1 MAKQHKSIPFW
12 IIPFLVVFL
21 AVPLQLLAQGG
32 ATGALS
38 GDVEDPTGA
47 VIAGAQV
54 QVLNAT
60 TGEVV
65 RTESTSSTGLFAF
78 TLLPASTYNVQVSA
92 PGFGQMLVRGVEVR
106 VTETTRLPIGLKAK
120 VGVQTVEVQSE
131 AENIETTAATT
142 GNSLGGTAIRE
153 LPLATRN
160 FQQLLA
166 LSAGASSSLN
176 AAAQLGRGDVRI
188 QVNGGREDDN
198 NYQIDGIGAND
209 STNQGE
215 LAFSPLPSPDS
226 IQEFKVATSLYDAT
240 QGRNGGGNINAI
252 LKSGSK
258 SIHFDAFEYFRNT
271 DLNAN
276 DFFLKGYGL
285 DRPVIKQNIFG
296 GSVGGPIGPDAK
308 LGFFFVNY
316 QGTRQQSGDSPGA
329 IISTSLPY
337 IPAAD
342 RGVSNMAA
350 LANDFGVPVA
360 NLDPMAVQLLS
371 FPSNQFGPGA
381 GGYIFPLPSVA
392 SGTTP
397 GSLVPFRVSLPGRFT
412 DNQFTANWDRDFHGG
427 KDRLAERFFFSNSE
441 TNQPF
446 GGDSFQL
453 LNGGVGSQSNLD
465 FPIDIPLRNRFASLA
480 ETHLFTDHLVNDIRF
495 GVNVISYQFRNIA
508 PVTVQD
514 LGINRPTNN
523 VSSDIYRLDFA
534 DLGIQMGPFP
544 STPMSSLSDGISL
557 LETLSWVHA
566 NHNFRFGGG
575 FDHSDV
581 RRFNPI
587 DDDGF
592 LFFAPGTSYV
602 PGAPFY
608 NGFQNFLTGDL
619 APGTLV
625 AGGLA
630 NHDYKIPNFSMFA
643 QDDYR
648 VTKTLTVNLGF
659 RVDWNGAPYDAL
671 CHQGNFD
678 PNLLATT
685 GQPFFWPKC
694 IDQFNLP
701 GVTGTAQRSGLDNN
715 YTTVYQ
721 PRIGFAY
728 DVGGHHTTSIR
739 AGYGIYTVRE
749 DIGSLENMI
758 LTPPTM
764 PQVAP
769 AGPNFNGG
777 LATYFSANGPFGPV
791 PAVGQINANS
801 VPTPALF
808 EGFSADGFCDDI
820 SLATPT
826 TATPCFTGKVT
837 FDFAP
842 QIPRRFISPTMQQW
856 NLTVERSLGRNWTL
870 QAGYFGSK
878 GTHLREVNDANQPV
892 LASPTQPIT
901 LTVKAG
907 PLPVGQTYTITQ
919 NTFANV
925 VARSP
930 YLGSAPFGYEKFG
943 QDANSHYHGL
953 DLTVSHRFSKGLSMQ
968 SAYTYSKATDD
979 TSSASVA
986 FDTRFN
992 NQLTGAASR
1001 GPSDFDRRHRWVTN
1015 YDYTLPFFANRHD
1028 FAGRALGD
1036 WEFSGVFT
1044 LQSGAP
1050 FTVIDSAGGG
1060 VYGYLSSPN
1069 LVTPNFAPG
1078 FSCSNALSSGSTE
1091 SRLGGFL
1098 NSSAFLPA
1106 PVAPNSPDNSTGY
1119 GDVGR
1124 NCFHGPRQLNLDF
1137 SVSRSFH
1144 LTERQQLKFSAEFFN
1159 LSNTPS
1165 FGNPAYPVDVEPC
1178 LPTNPVQCA
1187 GGSPTFGKI
1196 NQVVGT
1202 PRLIQFALR
1211 YAF

>member
-1 MAKQHKSIPFW
+1 MAQQQKSVCFW
-12 IIPFLVVFL
+12 IIPFVVVFL
-21 AVPLQLLAQGG
+21 AVPVQLLAQGG

-54 QVLNAT
+54 QVLSAT
-60 TGEVV
+60 TGEVL
-65 RTESTSSTGLFAF
+65 RTETTSSTGLFAF
-78 TLLPASTYNVQVSA
+78 TLLPASTYNVQVTA

-106 VTETTRLPIGLKAK
+106 VTETTRLPISLKAK
-120 VGVQTVEVQSE
+120 VGTQTVEVQSE
-131 AENIETTAATT
+131 AENIETTAATA

-252 LKSGSK
+252 LKSGTK

-271 DLNAN
+271 VLNAN

-296 GSVGGPIGPDAK
+296 GSVGGPIGPGAK
-308 LGFFFVNY
+308 LGFFFFNY

-329 IISTSLPY
+329 IISTNIPY
-337 IPAAD
+337 IPASD

-350 LANDFGVPVA
+350 LANDFGVPVD
-360 NLDPMAVQLLS
+360 NLDPMAVQLLGFQS
-371 FPSNQFGPGA
+371 KQFGAGA
-381 GGYIFPLPSVA
+381 GGYLFPLPSVA

-397 GSLVPFRVSLPGRFT
+397 GTIVPFRVSLPGRFT
-412 DNQFTANWDRDFHGG
+412 DNQFTANWDRDFRGG

-441 TNQPF
+441 TKQPF

-495 GVNVISYQFRNIA
+495 GVNVISYKFRNVA

-523 VSSDIYRLDFA
+523 VSPDIYRLTFA
-534 DLGIQMGPFP
+534 GLGVQMGPFP
-544 STPMSSLSDGISL
+544 SSPMSSLSDGISL

-575 FDHSDV
+575 FDRSDV

-592 LFFAPGTSYV
+592 LFFIPEPS
-602 PGAPFY
+602 PFDPTVFY
-608 NGFQNFLTGDL
+608 GDFQNFLVGNL

-685 GQPFFWPKC
+685 GQPFFWPRC
-694 IDQFNLP
+694 IDQFKLP
-701 GVTGTAQRSGLDNN
+701 GVTGTAERSGLDNN
-715 YTTVYQ
+715 YTTVPQ

-769 AGPNFNGG
+769 AGPNPNPGG
-777 LATYFSANGPFGPV
+777 LATFFSAPPNQV
-791 PAVGQINANS
+791 PAIGQMNASS
-801 VPTPALF
+801 VPTASLF
-808 EGFSADGFCDDI
+808 SGFNTSPFCDG
-820 SLATPT
+820 AWT
-826 TATPCFTGKVT
+826 TDTTFSNPCFTGNVL
-837 FDFAP
+837 FNFAP

-856 NLTVERSLGRNWTL
+856 NFAVQRSLGRNWTL
-870 QAGYFGSK
+870 EVGYFGSK
-878 GTHLREVNDANQPV
+878 GTHLREVNDANQPR

-901 LTVKAG
+901 VTVKD
-907 PLPVGQTYTITQ
+907 PNSPVFGQSYTITQ

-925 VARSP
+925 IARSP

-953 DLTVSHRFSKGLSMQ
+953 DVTVSHRFSKGLNMQ
-968 SAYTYSKATDD
+968 SAYTFSKATDD
-979 TSSASVA
+979 TSTASVA
-986 FDTRFN
+986 FDTRMN
-992 NQLTGAASR
+992 NQLTGVASR
-1001 GPSDFDRRHRWVTN
+1001 GPADFDRRHRWITN
-1015 YDYTLPFFANRHD
+1015 YDYTLPFFAGRHD
-1028 FAGRALGD
+1028 FAGRALGG

-1050 FTVIDSAGGG
+1050 FTVVDSAGGG
-1060 VYGYLSSPN
+1060 VYGFLSSPN
-1069 LVTPNFAPG
+1069 LVTPNFASG

-1098 NSSAFLPA
+1098 NALAFLPA
-1106 PVAPNSPDNSTGY
+1106 PVAPNSPDNSTGF
-1119 GDVGR
+1119 GNVGR
-1124 NCFHGPRQLNLDF
+1124 NCFHGPRQVNLDF
-1137 SVSRSFH
+1137 SLSKTFH
-1144 LTERQQLKFSAEFFN
+1144 FSERQQLKFMTEFFN
-1159 LSNTPS
+1159 LTNTPS
-1165 FGNPAYPVDVEPC
+1165 FGNPAYPVDIES
-1178 LPTNPVQCA
+1178 A

>member
-1 MAKQHKSIPFW
+1 MAQQHKSILFW
-12 IIPFLVVFL
+12 IIPFLAVFL

-32 ATGALS
+32 ATGALT
-38 GDVEDPTGA
+38 GEVEDPSGA
-47 VIAGAQV
+47 VIVGAQV
-54 QVLNAT
+54 QVLNVT
-60 TGEVV
+60 TGEVL
-65 RTESTSSTGLFAF
+65 RTETTGSAGLFAF

-92 PGFGQMLVRGVEVR
+92 PGFAQMVVRNVEVR
-106 VTETTRLPIGLKAK
+106 VTETTRLPISLKAK
-120 VGVQTVEVQSE
+120 TGTQTVEVQSE

-142 GNSLGGTAIRE
+142 GNSLGGSEIRE

-198 NYQIDGIGAND
+198 NYQIEGLGAND

-252 LKSGSK
+252 LKSGTK

-296 GSVGGPIGPDAK
+296 GSVGGPVGPDAK
-308 LGFFFVNY
+308 LGFFFLNY

-329 IISTSLPY
+329 IISTNIPY
-337 IPAAD
+337 VPLAD
-342 RGVSNMAA
+342 RLSITTM
-350 LANDFGVPVA
+350 ANDFGVPAV
-360 NLDPMAVQLLS
+360 DPMAFALLS
-371 FPSNQFGPGA
+371 FPSNQFGLGA
-381 GGYIFPLPSVA
+381 GGYLFPLPAVA
-392 SGTTP
+392 AGTAP
-397 GSLVPFRVSLPGRFT
+397 GTLVPFRVSLPGRFN
-412 DNQFTANWDRDFHGG
+412 DDQFTANWDRDFHGG
-427 KDRLAERFFFSNSE
+427 KDRLAERFFFSDSE
-441 TNQPF
+441 TKQPF
-446 GGDSFQL
+446 GADSFQL

-495 GVNVISYQFRNIA
+495 GVNVISYKFNNVA

-514 LGINRPTNN
+514 LGIDRPTNN
-523 VSSDIYRLDFA
+523 VSSDMYRLDFA
-534 DLGIQMGPFP
+534 GIGVQMGPFP
-544 STPMSSLSDGISL
+544 SSPMSSLSDGISL
-557 LETLSWVHA
+557 LETLSWVHGD
-566 NHNFRFGGG
+566 HNFRFGGG
-575 FDHSDV
+575 FDHADV

-592 LFFAPGTSYV
+592 LFFAPG
-602 PGAPFY
+602 PGVTD
-608 NGFQNFLTGDL
+608 FQNFLVGNL

-630 NHDYKIPNFSMFA
+630 NHDYKIPNFSIFV

-648 VTKTLTVNLGF
+648 ATKTLTVNLGF

-671 CHQGNFD
+671 CHEGNFD
-678 PNLLATT
+678 PNLLAAT

-715 YTTVYQ
+715 YTTVLQ
-721 PRIGFAY
+721 PRIGLAY

-739 AGYGIYTVRE
+739 TGYGIYTVRE

-764 PQVAP
+764 PQDAP
-769 AGPNFNGG
+769 AGPNPIPGG
-777 LATYFSANGPFGPV
+777 DLANYFSANGPNAV
-791 PAVGQINANS
+791 PAVGQINKSS
-801 VPTPALF
+801 VPHPSLF
-808 EGFSADGFCDDI
+808 SGFSADGLCDDI
-820 SLATPT
+820 SISNPT
-826 TATPCFTGKVT
+826 TTTPCFTGNVL

-870 QAGYFGSK
+870 QVGYFGSK
-878 GTHLREVNDANQPV
+878 GTHLREVNDANQPMV
-892 LASPTQPIT
+892 ASPTHPIT
-901 LTVKAG
+901 ITVKD
-907 PLPVGQTYTITQ
+907 PNSPVFGQTYTIMQ
-919 NTFANV
+919 NTAANNPSSPQLNNIN
-925 VARSP
+925 ARVP
-930 YLGSAPFGYEKFG
+930 YPGSAPFGYEKFG
-943 QDANSHYHGL
+943 QDANSHYSGL
-953 DLTVSHRFSKGLSMQ
+953 DLTVSHRFSKGLTMQ
-968 SAYTYSKATDD
+968 SAYTFSKATDD
-979 TSSASVA
+979 TSTASVA
-986 FDTRFN
+986 FDTHFN
-992 NQLTGAASR
+992 NQLTGVASR
-1001 GPSDFDRRHRWVTN
+1001 GPSDFDRRQRWITN
-1015 YDYTLPFFANRHD
+1015 YDYALPFFAQRHD
-1028 FAGRALGD
+1028 FAGRALGG

-1050 FTVIDSAGGG
+1050 FTVVDSAGGTG
-1060 VYGYLSSPN
+1060 YGLSSPD
-1069 LVTPNFAPG
+1069 LVTPVFAPG
-1078 FSCSNALSSGSTE
+1078 FSCANALTSGSTE
-1091 SRLGGFL
+1091 SRLNGYL
-1098 NSSAFLPA
+1098 NRNAFMPA
-1106 PVAPNSPDNSTGY
+1106 PVLPFSPDNSTGY

-1144 LTERQQLKFSAEFFN
+1144 VTERQQLKFSAEFFN
-1159 LSNTPS
+1159 LTNTPS
-1165 FGNPAYPVDVEPC
+1165 FGNPAYPVDIETAAPGA
-1178 LPTNPVQCA
+1178 T
-1187 GGSPTFGKI
+1187 SFGKI

-1202 PRLIQFALR
+1202 PRLVQFALR

>member
-21 AVPLQLLAQGG
+21 AAPLQLLAQGG

-65 RTESTSSTGLFAF
+65 RTETTSSTGLFAF

-92 PGFGQMLVRGVEVR
+92 SGFGQMLVRGVEVR
-106 VTETTRLPIGLKAK
+106 VTETTRLPISLKAK
-120 VGVQTVEVQSE
+120 VGTQTVEVQSE

-252 LKSGSK
+252 LKSGTK
-258 SIHFDAFEYFRNT
+258 SVHFDAFEYFRNT

-308 LGFFFVNY
+308 LGFFFFNY

-329 IISTSLPY
+329 IISTNIPY
-337 IPAAD
+337 VPLAD
-342 RGVSNMAA
+342 RSSMSA
-350 LANDFGVPVA
+350 LATDFGVPAV
-360 NLDPMAVQLLS
+360 DPMAFALLS
-371 FPSNQFGPGA
+371 RQSNQFGPGA
-381 GGYIFPLPSVA
+381 GNYLFPLPAVA
-392 SGTTP
+392 PGTAA
-397 GSLVPFRVSLPGRFT
+397 GALVPFRVSLPGRFT

-427 KDRLAERFFFSNSE
+427 KDRLAARFFFSNSE
-441 TNQPF
+441 TKQPF

-453 LNGGVGSQSNLD
+453 LNGGVGLQNNLD
-465 FPIDIPLRNRFASLA
+465 FPIDIPLRNRFASLS

-495 GVNVISYQFRNIA
+495 GVNVISYHFRNID
-508 PVTVQD
+508 PVTAQD
-514 LGINRPTNN
+514 LGINRPTSN
-523 VSSDIYRLDFA
+523 VTSDMYRLDFA
-534 DLGIQMGPFP
+534 GIGVQMGPFP
-544 STPMSSLSDGISL
+544 SSPMSSLSDGLTL
-557 LETLSWVHA
+557 LETLSWVRG

-592 LFFAPGTSYV
+592 LFFSPEPSYLPGN
-602 PGAPFY
+602 PFY
-608 NGFQNFLTGDL
+608 SDFQNFLTGNL

-625 AGGLA
+625 AGGLG
-630 NHDYKIPNFSMFA
+630 NHDYKIPNFSLFV

-648 VTKTLTVNLGF
+648 ATKTLTVNLGF

-671 CHQGNFD
+671 CNQGNFD

-694 IDQFNLP
+694 IDRFNLP
-701 GVTGTAQRSGLDNN
+701 GVVGTAQRSGMDNN
-715 YTTVYQ
+715 YTTVLQ

-769 AGPNFNGG
+769 AGPNPNPGG
-777 LATYFSANGPFGPV
+777 LATYFSAPPNQV
-791 PAVGQINANS
+791 PAIGEINANS
-801 VPTPALF
+801 IPTPALF
-808 EGFSADGFCDDI
+808 SGFNTSPACNG
-820 SLATPT
+820 TWT
-826 TATPCFTGKVT
+826 TNTTSSNPCFTGNVT
-837 FDFAP
+837 YDFAP
-842 QIPRRFISPTMQQW
+842 QIPRTFISPTMQQW

-870 QAGYFGSK
+870 QLGYFGSK

-892 LASPTQPIT
+892 LASPTQPINV
-901 LTVKAG
+901 TVKD
-907 PLPVGQTYTITQ
+907 PNSPVFGQTYSITQ

-925 VARSP
+925 LARSP

-953 DLTVSHRFSKGLSMQ
+953 DVTVSHRFSKGLNMQ

-979 TSSASVA
+979 TSTASVA
-986 FDTRFN
+986 FDTRLN
-992 NQLTGAASR
+992 NQLTGVASR
-1001 GPSDFDRRHRWVTN
+1001 GPSDFDRRQRWVTN
-1015 YDYTLPFFANRHD
+1015 YDYTLPFFAGRHD
-1028 FAGRALGD
+1028 FAGRALSG

-1050 FTVIDSAGGG
+1050 FTVIDSAGGAA
-1060 VYGYLSSPN
+1060 YGYLSSPN
-1069 LVTPNFAPG
+1069 LVTPDFAPG
-1078 FSCSNALSSGSTE
+1078 FSCANALTSGSTE

-1098 NSSAFLPA
+1098 NTSAFLPA
-1106 PVAPNSPDNSTGY
+1106 PVVPNSVTPDNPLGSTGY

-1137 SVSRSFH
+1137 SVSRTFTF
-1144 LTERQQLKFSAEFFN
+1144 TERQQLKFSAEFFN
-1159 LSNTPS
+1159 LTNTPS
-1165 FGNPAYPVDVEPC
+1165 FGNPAYPVDYESA
-1178 LPTNPVQCA
+1178 A
-1187 GGSPTFGKI
+1187 GGPTFGKI

>member
-12 IIPFLVVFL
+12 IIPFLVVFM
-21 AVPLQLLAQGG
+21 AVPLQLQAQGG

-65 RTESTSSTGLFAF
+65 RTETTSSTGLFAF

-92 PGFGQMLVRGVEVR
+92 PSFGQMLVRGVEVR
-106 VTETTRLPIGLKAK
+106 VTETTRLPIALKAK

-142 GNSLGGTAIRE
+142 GNSLGGAAIRE

-252 LKSGSK
+252 LKSGTK
-258 SIHFDAFEYFRNT
+258 SVHFDAFEYFRNT
-271 DLNAN
+271 VLNAN
-276 DFFLKGYGL
+276 DFFLKQDGL

-308 LGFFFVNY
+308 LGFFFFNY

-329 IISTSLPY
+329 IISTNLPY

-342 RGVSNMAA
+342 RGVANMAA

-371 FPSNQFGPGA
+371 FQSNQFGPNA
-381 GGYIFPLPSVA
+381 GGYLFPLPSVA

-397 GSLVPFRVSLPGRFT
+397 GMIVPFRVSLPGRFT

-441 TNQPF
+441 TKQPF

-495 GVNVISYQFRNIA
+495 GVNVISYKFRNVA

-523 VSSDIYRLDFA
+523 VSSDIYRLNFA
-534 DLGIQMGPFP
+534 QLGIQMGPFP

-575 FDHSDV
+575 FDRSDV

-592 LFFAPGTSYV
+592 LFFG
-602 PGAPFY
+602 PGASPFDPAVPFSD
-608 NGFQNFLTGDL
+608 FQNFLVGNL

-694 IDQFNLP
+694 IDQFKLP

-715 YTTVYQ
+715 YTTVLQ

-769 AGPNFNGG
+769 AGINPNPGG
-777 LATYFSANGPFGPV
+777 LATYFSAPPNQV
-791 PAVGQINANS
+791 PAIGEMNASS
-801 VPTPALF
+801 VPTPSLF
-808 EGFSADGFCDDI
+808 SGFNTSPICNGAW
-820 SLATPT
+820 T
-826 TATPCFTGKVT
+826 TDTTFSNPCFSGNVLY
-837 FDFAP
+837 DFAP

-870 QAGYFGSK
+870 EVGYFGSK
-878 GTHLREVNDANQPV
+878 GTHLREANDANQPM

-901 LTVKAG
+901 VTVKD
-907 PLPVGQTYTITQ
+907 PSSPVFGQTYTITQ

-925 VARSP
+925 IARSP

-953 DLTVSHRFSKGLSMQ
+953 DVTVSRRFSKGLNMQ

-979 TSSASVA
+979 TSTASVA
-986 FDTRFN
+986 FDTRMN

-1001 GPSDFDRRHRWVTN
+1001 GPSDFDRRQRWITN
-1015 YDYTLPFFANRHD
+1015 YDYTLPFFAERHD
-1028 FAGRALGD
+1028 FAGRALGG

-1050 FTVIDSAGGG
+1050 FTVVDSAGGA

-1069 LVTPNFAPG
+1069 LVTPDFAPG
-1078 FSCSNALSSGSTE
+1078 FSCSNALTSGSTE
-1091 SRLGGFL
+1091 SRLNGYV
-1098 NSSAFLPA
+1098 NAHAFVPA
-1106 PVAPNSPDNSTGY
+1106 PVAPNSPDNSSGF
-1119 GDVGR
+1119 GNVGR

-1144 LTERQQLKFSAEFFN
+1144 LSEHQQLKFSAEFFN

-1165 FGNPAYPVDVEPC
+1165 FGNPVYPVDIES
-1178 LPTNPVQCA
+1178 A